1 MKKQIKSKRRQSLL
15 GVTALMLAL
24 LSLLSV
30 LTLGVGAA
38 TNAWPRGEITDRVH
52 SHYENIPVSVQK
64 NGARL
69 GDCYLIREIT
79 YAPLRSFAE
88 AICPDADVSFD
99 AASRTAY
106 VNAGG
111 LWLIVAEGSHY
122 IVANGRYLYADTPA
136 VILDDGRMYVPIRSI
151 ARALGVGIEWNFA
164 TRSIS
169 VTGSYAPILSGDK
182 FYREDEVYWLARII
196 SAESRGEPLLGQIAV
211 GNVVLNR
218 QKSRDFPN
226 TIWGVIFDRKWGV
239 QFSPVLNG
247 SVYAEPYYLSVV
259 AAKLCL
265 EDVTVSEDVLY
276 FLEPSKAT
284 SAWIPNN
291 RAFAFKI
298 GAHYFYY

>member
-1 MKKQIKSKRRQSLL
+1 MKEKRRRLL
-15 GVTALMLAL
+15 IQWTACLLAL
-24 LSLLSV
+24 LV
-30 LTLGVGAA
+30 LGGVMCLGTGAA
-38 TNAWPRGEITDRVH
+38 SAWPRGEITDRVH
-52 SHYENIPVSVQK
+52 SHYENIPVSVK
-64 NGARL
+64 SSGARL
-69 GDCYLIREIT
+69 GDCYLIKEIT

-88 AICPDADVSFD
+88 AICPDAKVSFD

-111 LWLIVAEGSHY
+111 LWLIVKEGSY
-122 IVANGRYLYADTPA
+122 YMVANGRYLYADTPA

-151 ARALGVGIEWNFA
+151 ARALGVGIEWQM
-164 TRSIS
+164 TSRSIT
-169 VTGSYAPILSGDK
+169 VTGSYAPILSGDQ
-182 FYREDEVYWLARII
+182 FYREDEVYWLSRII

-218 QKSRDFPN
+218 RASRDFPN

-247 SVYAEPYYLSVV
+247 TVYAEPYYLSVI
-259 AAKLCL
+259 AAKICL
-265 EDVTVSEDVLY
+265 EGATVSDRVLY

-291 RAFAFKI
+291 RPFAFKI